1 KSRALPARLPVGG
14 YRAVCM
20 VVPALRSEIAYLW
33 FNPPWIIP
41 PTILREDVMPQGARR
56 SGISGAGGHRGTES
70 AGGSG
75 WTLIWFIACS
85 WARFGCAGDR
95 GHAIR

>member
-1 KSRALPARLPVGG
+1 MGSRHWSWFHLRFPLADASRTHHWHEWPGRPPAQIMTRLHAAAKSRALPARLPVGG

-56 SGISGAGGHRGTES
+56 S
-70 AGGSG
+70 
-75 WTLIWFIACS
+75 
-85 WARFGCAGDR
+85 
-95 GHAIR
+95 